1 MTQGELEKLA
11 LKTGNLFAELEIR
24 IMSDIARRIHD
35 NGFSTASADWQ
46 MTRLQQLGMAES
58 EIKGWIKETLQKT
71 DAEMEYIF
79 SDEVY
84 KQYYQH
90 ARAYKVSG
98 MQQIQFE
105 RNTPLQRL
113 TQAVKKQLSGE
124 YENLAVSMG
133 FAIRG
138 PDGRIQ
144 YSPLMEFYRSTLDNA
159 VLNIQSGAF
168 SYNTVLQSAVSRMTA
183 SGVRYVDYDS
193 GVHNRI
199 DVAARRAVLTG
210 FRQVQA
216 LINEQTAADL
226 GTDSYEVSYHV
237 GARPSH
243 QPWQGRVWT
252 KEELVSV
259 CGLGDVAGLCGA
271 NCYHDYLPF
280 IPGVSVRTYTD
291 EQLQEMI
298 VEENTPK
305 EYYGKQYTTYEAL
318 QEQRRREREIRAT
331 RQQVRLLQEG
341 GADEKTIILKK
352 ARYQGQLQN
361 YVDFSRKMG
370 LPEQKQ
376 RILQDGLRGRVSQ
389 TKEDFKNI
397 TPEAGITNKKSMA
410 KAGKVDLEYINS
422 KQYKNKFSEICD
434 NPEANSE
441 LYKNAKAMLTHRNGT
456 AKEDLYLINKNT
468 GQTVGSVTGS
478 QKSYQ
483 VEYTDSVLEAIQ
495 NASPGSLISIHNH
508 PTNIPP
514 SGADFASAGYRKY
527 AVGVVACHNGEVY
540 VYKTGSRPFT
550 AKLFDDTVE
559 KYRRNGYNTGIDANI
574 KALEQFEKDYGIKWR
589 KL

>member
-58 EIKGWIKETLQKT
+58 EIKAWIKETLQKT

-90 ARAYKVSG
+90 SRAYKVSG
-98 MQQIQFE
+98 MQQIPFE
-105 RNTPLQRL
+105 RNTPLRQL

-124 YENLAVSMG
+124 YENLAASMG

-168 SYNTVLQSAVSRMTA
+168 SYETVLQRTVSRMTA
-183 SGVRYVDYDS
+183 SGVRWVDYDS

-243 QPWQGRVWT
+243 QPWEGRVWT

-259 CGLGDVAGLCGA
+259 CGLGDVTGLCGA

-298 VEENTPK
+298 DEENTPK

-318 QEQRRREREIRAT
+318 QEQRRREQEIRAT

-341 GADEKTIILKK
+341 GADEKAIILKK

>member
-1 MTQGELEKLA
+1 M
-11 LKTGNLFAELEIR
+11 
-24 IMSDIARRIHD
+24 
-35 NGFSTASADWQ
+35 
-46 MTRLQQLGMAES
+46 
-58 EIKGWIKETLQKT
+58 
-71 DAEMEYIF
+71 
-79 SDEVY
+79 
-84 KQYYQH
+84 
-90 ARAYKVSG
+90 SG
-98 MQQIQFE
+98 MRQIPFE
-105 RNTPLQRL
+105 RNTPLQQL
-113 TQAVKKQLSGE
+113 TQAVKKQLSRE
-124 YENLAVSMG
+124 YENLAASMG
-133 FAIRG
+133 FAIWG

-168 SYNTVLQSAVSRMTA
+168 SYETVLQRTVSRMTA
-183 SGVRYVDYDS
+183 SGVRWVDYDS

-210 FRQVQA
+210 FRKVQA

-243 QPWQGRVWT
+243 QPWEGRVWT

-259 CGLGDVAGLCGA
+259 CGLGDVTGLCGV

-298 VEENTPK
+298 DEENTPK

-341 GADEKTIILKK
+341 GADEKAIILKK

-376 RILQDGLRGRVSQ
+376 RILQDGLRGRLTP

-397 TPEAGITNKKSMA
+397 IPEAGITNKKSMA

>member
-105 RNTPLQRL
+105 RNTPLQQL

-124 YENLAVSMG
+124 YENLAASMG

-159 VLNIQSGAF
+159 VLDIQSGSF
-168 SYNTVLQSAVSRMTA
+168 SYETVLQRTVSRMTA
-183 SGVRYVDYDS
+183 SGVRWVDYDS

-243 QPWQGRVWT
+243 QPWEGRVWT

-259 CGLGDVAGLCGA
+259 CGLGDVTGLCGA

-376 RILQDGLRGRVSQ
+376 RILQDGLRGNLTP
-389 TKEDFKNI
+389 TKAEMAQMVAKDQEKENIRERRGRNTQFAQRFEEYNLGVKDTITIRKLMNNLNKTEIGREIVEYIVNHPEIRISMYYGVDNEWGLKGAQEKNEI
-397 TPEAGITNKKSMA
+397 TIYASETKNVQETAEVLIHEITHYRYNIGGSRWAECVCFAQEVKHRTGKSKLTGSELRNIIKTVAELYPELPWRNKK
-410 KAGKVDLEYINS
+410 
-422 KQYKNKFSEICD
+422 
-434 NPEANSE
+434 
-441 LYKNAKAMLTHRNGT
+441 
-456 AKEDLYLINKNT
+456 
-468 GQTVGSVTGS
+468 
-478 QKSYQ
+478 
-483 VEYTDSVLEAIQ
+483 
-495 NASPGSLISIHNH
+495 
-508 PTNIPP
+508 
-514 SGADFASAGYRKY
+514 
-527 AVGVVACHNGEVY
+527 
-540 VYKTGSRPFT
+540 
-550 AKLFDDTVE
+550 
-559 KYRRNGYNTGIDANI
+559 
-574 KALEQFEKDYGIKWR
+574 
-589 KL
+589 

>member
-98 MQQIQFE
+98 MQQIPFE
-105 RNTPLQRL
+105 QNTPLRQL

-124 YENLAVSMG
+124 YENLAASMG

-168 SYNTVLQSAVSRMTA
+168 SYETVLQRTVSRMTA
-183 SGVRYVDYDS
+183 SGVRWVDYDS

-199 DVAARRAVLTG
+199 DVAARRAVLAG

-243 QPWQGRVWT
+243 QPWEGRVWT

-259 CGLGDVAGLCGA
+259 CGLGDVTGLCGA

-298 VEENTPK
+298 DEENTPK
-305 EYYGKQYTTYEAL
+305 EYYGKKYTTYEAL

-341 GADEKTIILKK
+341 GADEKAIILKK
-352 ARYQGQLQN
+352 ARYQGQMQN

-376 RILQDGLRGRVSQ
+376 RILQDGLRGNFTP
-389 TKEDFKNI
+389 TKAE
-397 TPEAGITNKKSMA
+397 MA
-410 KAGKVDLEYINS
+410 QMV
-422 KQYKNKFSEICD
+422 
-434 NPEANSE
+434 
-441 LYKNAKAMLTHRNGT
+441 AKDQE
-456 AKEDLYLINKNT
+456 KENT
-468 GQTVGSVTGS
+468 R
-478 QKSYQ
+478 
-483 VEYTDSVLEAIQ
+483 E
-495 NASPGSLISIHNH
+495 
-508 PTNIPP
+508 
-514 SGADFASAGYRKY
+514 
-527 AVGVVACHNGEVY
+527 
-540 VYKTGSRPFT
+540 
-550 AKLFDDTVE
+550 
-559 KYRRNGYNTGIDANI
+559 RR
-574 KALEQFEKDYGIKWR
+574 
-589 KL
+589 

>member
-58 EIKGWIKETLQKT
+58 EIQAWIKETLQKT

-90 ARAYKVSG
+90 SRAYKVSG
-98 MQQIQFE
+98 MQQIPFE
-105 RNTPLQRL
+105 RNTPLRQL

-124 YENLAVSMG
+124 YENLAASMG

-168 SYNTVLQSAVSRMTA
+168 SYETVLQRTVSRMTA
-183 SGVRYVDYDS
+183 SGVRWVDYDS

-243 QPWQGRVWT
+243 QPWEGRVWT

-259 CGLGDVAGLCGA
+259 CGLGDVTGLCGA

-298 VEENTPK
+298 DEENTPK
-305 EYYGKQYTTYEAL
+305 EYYGKKYTTYEAL

-341 GADEKTIILKK
+341 GADEKAIILKK

>member
-11 LKTGNLFAELEIR
+11 MKTGNIFSELEIR
-24 IMSDIARRIHD
+24 IMSDIARRIKE

-46 MTRLQQLGMAES
+46 LTRLQQLGMAEAD
-58 EIKGWIKETLQKT
+58 IKGWIKEALKKT
-71 DAEMEYIF
+71 EEDMDYIF

-98 MQQIQFE
+98 MQQIPFE
-105 RNTPLQRL
+105 QNTPLKQL
-113 TQAVKKQLSGE
+113 TRAVKKQLSGE
-124 YENLAVSMG
+124 YENLAASMG

-159 VLNIQSGAF
+159 VLDIQSGAF
-168 SYNTVLQSAVSRMTA
+168 SYETVLQRAVSRMTA
-183 SGVRYVDYDS
+183 SGVRWVDYDS

-243 QPWQGRVWT
+243 QLWQGRVWT
-252 KEELVSV
+252 KEQLVSV

-291 EQLQEMI
+291 AQLQEMI
-298 VEENTPK
+298 DEENTTK
-305 EYYGKQYTTYEAL
+305 MYYGKQYTTYEAL
-318 QEQRRREREIRAT
+318 QEQRRMERNMRST
-331 RQQVRLLQEG
+331 RQQVKLLQEG
-341 GADEKTIILKK
+341 GADDQEIILKK
-352 ARYQGQLQN
+352 AKYQVQLQN
-361 YVDFSRKMG
+361 YTDFSKKMG

-376 RILQDGLRGRVSQ
+376 RITQDGLRERFTPTKTEIKRGNKYIANDLDFGKIVSG
-389 TKEDFKNI
+389 
-397 TPEAGITNKKSMA
+397 ARITNIFSKKAEKFAEMYYEEIRSFSTDA
-410 KAGKVDLEYINS
+410 KKIAKNLGKDELDIQRIKAYLFEDESFVDPDTGERRRFDPDCAIAQSWQRLMTGKDIKQHDRTLIEHELLEMQIKKENPGIDHRKAHELAS
-422 KQYKNKFSEICD
+422 NKYD
-434 NPEANSE
+434 YP
-441 LYKNAKAMLTHRNGT
+441 K
-456 AKEDLYLINKNT
+456 
-468 GQTVGSVTGS
+468 
-478 QKSYQ
+478 
-483 VEYTDSVLEAIQ
+483 EAIEYYG
-495 NASPGSLISIHNH
+495 NL
-508 PTNIPP
+508 
-514 SGADFASAGYRKY
+514 
-527 AVGVVACHNGEVY
+527 
-540 VYKTGSRPFT
+540 
-550 AKLFDDTVE
+550 E
-559 KYRRNGYNTGIDANI
+559 KYY
-574 KALEQFEKDYGIKWR
+574 KDKR
-589 KL
+589 

>member
-24 IMSDIARRIHD
+24 IMSDIVRRIHD
-35 NGFSTASADWQ
+35 NGFATASVDWQ

-98 MQQIQFE
+98 MQQIPFE
-105 RNTPLQRL
+105 RNAPLKQL

-124 YENLAVSMG
+124 YENLAASMG

-159 VLNIQSGAF
+159 VRDIHSGAF
-168 SYNTVLQSAVSRMTA
+168 SYETVLQRTVSRMTA
-183 SGVRYVDYDS
+183 SGVRWVDYDS

-243 QPWQGRVWT
+243 QPWEGRVWT

-259 CGLGDVAGLCGA
+259 CGLGDVTGLCGA

-298 VEENTPK
+298 DEENTPK

-341 GADEKTIILKK
+341 GADEKAIILKK
-352 ARYQGQLQN
+352 ARYQGQMQN

-376 RILQDGLRGRVSQ
+376 RILQDGLRGRVTP
-389 TKEDFKNI
+389 TKGQMIGVMQKNRGEKVLITDQAIEKVQSVAPSDLPSNI
-397 TPEAGITNKKSMA
+397 T
-410 KAGKVDLEYINS
+410 
-422 KQYKNKFSEICD
+422 Q
-434 NPEANSE
+434 
-441 LYKNAKAMLTHRNGT
+441 MLTQTHKELLKYSMDENESNEVAGLIDIFTGKRTDFVKGDRHSVDIYSDVNTYHNLVSKSRN
-456 AKEDLYLINKNT
+456 
-468 GQTVGSVTGS
+468 
-478 QKSYQ
+478 
-483 VEYTDSVLEAIQ
+483 
-495 NASPGSLISIHNH
+495 SLILCHNH
-508 PTNIPP
+508 PGLTDFSANDIGVFMRHSSVKTMTIVTNLGKVSYISKTKHFDYKKTADLMKDCLKQ
-514 SGADFASAGYRKY
+514 SGPNIDKGIENFLKKCYS
-527 AVGVVACHNGEVY
+527 VGIERG
-540 VYKTGSRPFT
+540 K
-550 AKLFDDTVE
+550 
-559 KYRRNGYNTGIDANI
+559 
-574 KALEQFEKDYGIKWR
+574 
-589 KL
+589 

>member
-90 ARAYKVSG
+90 SRAYKVSG
-98 MQQIQFE
+98 MQQIPFE
-105 RNTPLQRL
+105 RNTPLRQL

-124 YENLAVSMG
+124 YENLAASMG

-168 SYNTVLQSAVSRMTA
+168 SYETVLQRTVSRMTA
-183 SGVRYVDYDS
+183 SGVRWVDYDS

-216 LINEQTAADL
+216 LINEQAAADL

-243 QPWQGRVWT
+243 QPWEGRVWT
-252 KEELVSV
+252 KDELVSV
-259 CGLGDVAGLCGA
+259 CGLGDVTGLCGA

-280 IPGVSVRTYTD
+280 IPGVSMRTYTD

-341 GADEKTIILKK
+341 GADEKAIILKK
-352 ARYQGQLQN
+352 ARYQGQMQN

-370 LPEQKQ
+370 LPEQKA
-376 RILQDGLRGRVSQ
+376 RITQDGLRGRFTP
-389 TKEDFKNI
+389 TKAEI
-397 TPEAGITNKKSMA
+397 MA
-410 KAGKVDLEYINS
+410 AGKKTQKSNRERLTLNEEAALIRYIGPESYALNDKLRRGATEELTELEKKWIKDLDSALDKLPIYEGNLNRSVTFLFEEDAQMYFDKFIEGQEYIAE
-422 KQYKNKFSEICD
+422 QYLSTTKRGVYNDDAQIQI
-434 NPEANSE
+434 
-441 LYKNAKAMLTHRNGT
+441 Y
-456 AKEDLYLINKNT
+456 
-468 GQTVGSVTGS
+468 
-478 QKSYQ
+478 
-483 VEYTDSVLEAIQ
+483 IQ
-495 NASPGSLISIHNH
+495 NAKNGKDLEVLNDMENEVLYPQK
-508 PTNIPP
+508 
-514 SGADFASAGYRKY
+514 ARFK
-527 AVGVVACHNGEVY
+527 VVSKIERDGKFY
-540 VYKTGSRPFT
+540 I
-550 AKLFDDTVE
+550 L
-559 KYRRNGYNTGIDANI
+559 
-574 KALEQFEKDYGIKWR
+574 LEE
-589 KL
+589 LE

>member
-1 MTQGELEKLA
+1 
-11 LKTGNLFAELEIR
+11 
-24 IMSDIARRIHD
+24 
-35 NGFSTASADWQ
+35 
-46 MTRLQQLGMAES
+46 
-58 EIKGWIKETLQKT
+58 
-71 DAEMEYIF
+71 
-79 SDEVY
+79 
-84 KQYYQH
+84 
-90 ARAYKVSG
+90 
-98 MQQIQFE
+98 
-105 RNTPLQRL
+105 
-113 TQAVKKQLSGE
+113 
-124 YENLAVSMG
+124 MG

-159 VLNIQSGAF
+159 VLDIQSGSF
-168 SYNTVLQSAVSRMTA
+168 SYETVLQRTVSRMTA
-183 SGVRYVDYDS
+183 SGVRWVDYDS

-243 QPWQGRVWT
+243 QPWEGRVWT

-259 CGLGDVAGLCGA
+259 CGLGDVTGLCGA

-376 RILQDGLRGRVSQ
+376 RILQDGLRGNLTP
-389 TKEDFKNI
+389 TKAEMAQMVAKDQEKENIRERRGRNTQFAQRFEEYNLGVKDTITIRKLMNNLNKTEIGREIVEYIVNHPEIRISMYYGVDNEWGLKGAQEKNEI
-397 TPEAGITNKKSMA
+397 TIYASETKNVQETAEVLIHEITHYRYNIGGSRWAECVCFAQEVKHRTGKSKLTGSELRNIIKTVAELYPELPWRNKK
-410 KAGKVDLEYINS
+410 
-422 KQYKNKFSEICD
+422 
-434 NPEANSE
+434 
-441 LYKNAKAMLTHRNGT
+441 
-456 AKEDLYLINKNT
+456 
-468 GQTVGSVTGS
+468 
-478 QKSYQ
+478 
-483 VEYTDSVLEAIQ
+483 
-495 NASPGSLISIHNH
+495 
-508 PTNIPP
+508 
-514 SGADFASAGYRKY
+514 
-527 AVGVVACHNGEVY
+527 
-540 VYKTGSRPFT
+540 
-550 AKLFDDTVE
+550 
-559 KYRRNGYNTGIDANI
+559 
-574 KALEQFEKDYGIKWR
+574 
-589 KL
+589 

>member
-84 KQYYQH
+84 KQYYQYS
-90 ARAYKVSG
+90 RAYKVSG
-98 MQQIQFE
+98 MQQIPFE
-105 RNTPLQRL
+105 RNTPLQQL

-124 YENLAVSMG
+124 YENLAASMG

-168 SYNTVLQSAVSRMTA
+168 SYETVLQRTVSRMTA
-183 SGVRYVDYDS
+183 SGVRWVDYDS

-243 QPWQGRVWT
+243 QPWEGRVWT

-259 CGLGDVAGLCGA
+259 CGLGDVTGLCGA

-341 GADEKTIILKK
+341 GADEKAIILKK

-361 YVDFSRKMG
+361 YMDFSRKMG

>member
-58 EIKGWIKETLQKT
+58 EIQAWIKETLQKT

-90 ARAYKVSG
+90 SRAYKVSG
-98 MQQIQFE
+98 MQQIPFE
-105 RNTPLQRL
+105 RNTPLRQL

-124 YENLAVSMG
+124 YENLAASMG

-168 SYNTVLQSAVSRMTA
+168 SYETVLQRTVSRMTA
-183 SGVRYVDYDS
+183 SGVRWVDYDS

-243 QPWQGRVWT
+243 QPWEGRVWT

-341 GADEKTIILKK
+341 GADEKAIILKK

>member
-1 MTQGELEKLA
+1 M
-11 LKTGNLFAELEIR
+11 
-24 IMSDIARRIHD
+24 
-35 NGFSTASADWQ
+35 
-46 MTRLQQLGMAES
+46 
-58 EIKGWIKETLQKT
+58 
-71 DAEMEYIF
+71 
-79 SDEVY
+79 
-84 KQYYQH
+84 
-90 ARAYKVSG
+90 
-98 MQQIQFE
+98 
-105 RNTPLQRL
+105 
-113 TQAVKKQLSGE
+113 
-124 YENLAVSMG
+124 
-133 FAIRG
+133 
-138 PDGRIQ
+138 
-144 YSPLMEFYRSTLDNA
+144 
-159 VLNIQSGAF
+159 
-168 SYNTVLQSAVSRMTA
+168 
-183 SGVRYVDYDS
+183 
-193 GVHNRI
+193 
-199 DVAARRAVLTG
+199 
-210 FRQVQA
+210 
-216 LINEQTAADL
+216 
-226 GTDSYEVSYHV
+226 

-243 QPWQGRVWT
+243 QPWEGRVWT

-341 GADEKTIILKK
+341 GADEKAIILKK

>member
-84 KQYYQH
+84 KQYYQYS
-90 ARAYKVSG
+90 RAYKVSG
-98 MQQIQFE
+98 MQQIPFE
-105 RNTPLQRL
+105 RNTPLQQL

-124 YENLAVSMG
+124 YENLAASMG

-168 SYNTVLQSAVSRMTA
+168 SYETVLQRTVSRMTA
-183 SGVRYVDYDS
+183 SGVRWVDYDS

-243 QPWQGRVWT
+243 QPWEGRVWT

-259 CGLGDVAGLCGA
+259 CGLGDVTGLCGA

-341 GADEKTIILKK
+341 GADEKAIILKK

-361 YVDFSRKMG
+361 YMDFSRKMG

-495 NASPGSLISIHNH
+495 NASSGSLISIHNH

>member
-84 KQYYQH
+84 KQYYQYS
-90 ARAYKVSG
+90 RAYKVSG
-98 MQQIQFE
+98 MQQIPFE
-105 RNTPLQRL
+105 RNTPLQQL

-124 YENLAVSMG
+124 YENLAASMG

-168 SYNTVLQSAVSRMTA
+168 SYETVLQRTVSRMTA
-183 SGVRYVDYDS
+183 SGVRWVDYDS

-243 QPWQGRVWT
+243 QPWEGRVWT

-259 CGLGDVAGLCGA
+259 CGLGDVTGLCGA

-341 GADEKTIILKK
+341 GADEKAIILKK

-361 YVDFSRKMG
+361 YMDFSRKMG

-376 RILQDGLRGRVSQ
+376 RILQDRLRGRVSQ

-574 KALEQFEKDYGIKWR
+574 RALEQFEKDYGIKWR

>member
-58 EIKGWIKETLQKT
+58 EIQAWIKETLQKT

-98 MQQIQFE
+98 MQQIPFE
-105 RNTPLQRL
+105 QNTPLRQL

-124 YENLAVSMG
+124 YENLAASMG

-168 SYNTVLQSAVSRMTA
+168 SYETVLQRTVSRMTA
-183 SGVRYVDYDS
+183 SGVRWVDYDS

-243 QPWQGRVWT
+243 QPWEGRVWT

-259 CGLGDVAGLCGA
+259 CGLGDVTGLCGA

-298 VEENTPK
+298 DEENTPK
-305 EYYGKQYTTYEAL
+305 EYYGKKYTTYEAL

-341 GADEKTIILKK
+341 GADEKAIILKK